1 VLHDQLGSTKE
12 DRPKSAGEG
21 SQLAHGRFGTSLPR
35 IATHHALISGLL
47 IGHSGPEPVV
57 FCYAF
62 GLKLLPNRH
71 KAVGALG
78 RAVSILS
85 VTLGLT
91 TFALAGRALRRLGQQ
106 RDVREPVRFRWKS
119 GRVADIV
126 RRPDL
131 TQCMVRPCVAR
142 RFLRVGGC
150 AVLHQCIRP
159 LIGAFCAPGHHGYQR
174 ACELVSGQA
183 SMGPFGSP
191 VFACAGKTDPPSR
204 FHPLADLGR

>member
-1 VLHDQLGSTKE
+1 MLHDQLGSTKE

-35 IATHHALISGLL
+35 IATHHGLISGLL

-85 VTLGLT
+85 ITLSLT

-119 GRVADIV
+119 GREADIV

-131 TQCMVRPCVAR
+131 THSGHKAGSQSRSAAIYAAALSCYRSDGQSASAPIQDISGDR
-142 RFLRVGGC
+142 RRRDFMF
-150 AVLHQCIRP
+150 A
-159 LIGAFCAPGHHGYQR
+159 AEDQR
-174 ACELVSGQA
+174 
-183 SMGPFGSP
+183 
-191 VFACAGKTDPPSR
+191 
-204 FHPLADLGR
+204 

>member
-1 VLHDQLGSTKE
+1 MLHDQLGSTKE

-35 IATHHALISGLL
+35 IATHHGLISGLL

-85 VTLGLT
+85 ITLSLT

-119 GRVADIV
+119 GREADIV

-131 TQCMVRPCVAR
+131 THSGHRPDRNPAVQRSTPQPCRAIAR
-142 RFLRVGGC
+142 MGSLPVPPFRTFQVIAADVISCSLLKTN
-150 AVLHQCIRP
+150 AE
-159 LIGAFCAPGHHGYQR
+159 R
-174 ACELVSGQA
+174 AG
-183 SMGPFGSP
+183 
-191 VFACAGKTDPPSR
+191 DR
-204 FHPLADLGR
+204 N